1 MWDDTDLAGEL
12 IVLDSPC
19 EGILAEIMG
28 QQPRCMHTYVHVNVY
43 KYKHHVCKYF
53 I

>member
-1 MWDDTDLAGEL
+1 MTLIWQEKL

-28 QQPRCMHTYVHVNVY
+28 KQPKCMHTCAHENVY
-43 KYKHHVCKYF
+43 KYNHYIYKYCM
-53 I
+53 